1 MIRDRVRLLAA
12 IDPDLRLFG
21 ATTHEYQL
29 APPLTEAE
37 LAALEAELGP
47 LPAEYRAFVRTL
59 AAHGA
64 GPHYGLLE
72 PRPPGELRAG
82 VAASPARAFRC
93 DRPTPGTTPCPP
105 GAHLLDGTLVVAEQ
119 GRGRRSLI
127 VVAGPRAGEL
137 WSDWTRDGEGLAPE
151 APSLVAWYE
160 QWISRTLLEWCAR
173 AAPRIA
179 LEGPSSPAELEA
191 IGVSYELVA
200 RAGDH
205 PATLRTLG
213 YLHLREQRF
222 ADAEAAFARAA
233 QADHPGPHHALD
245 RARVALVRGD
255 ADAAVEQA
263 RCGLDRDAGATA
275 TRDELYDVLEQA
287 LVAAGRRDDALDV
300 LDERAADRDGSFDL
314 HHRLARERLA
324 RNDVGGAGA
333 ALERAARMANILGQ
347 PAPVEDRVPASF
359 DPIIG
364 ELRAAGRH
372 VDADALAARAT
383 MILDAN

>member
-1 MIRDRVRLLAA
+1 LLAA
-12 IDPDLRLFG
+12 IDADHRLFG
-21 ATTHEYQL
+21 ARTHEYQL

-47 LPAEYRAFVRTL
+47 LPAEYRAFVRTF

-72 PRPPGELRAG
+72 PRPPAEPHDG
-82 VAASPARAFRC
+82 VLPAPAREFRC
-93 DRPTPGTTPCPP
+93 DHATARDAPCPP
-105 GAHLLDGTLVVAEQ
+105 GAHLLDGTVVLADQ
-119 GRGRRSLI
+119 GRGRRSLL
-127 VVAGPRAGEL
+127 VVVGPRAGEV
-137 WSDWTRDGEGLAPE
+137 WSDWTRDGQGIAPE
-151 APSLVAWYE
+151 APSLLIWYE
-160 QWISRTLLEWCAR
+160 QWIERALLEWCAR

-179 LEGPSSPAELEA
+179 LDGPSSPAELEA
-191 IGVSYELVA
+191 IGVSFELVE

-213 YLHLREQRF
+213 YLHLRERRF
-222 ADAEAAFARAA
+222 ADAEVAFARAA
-233 QADHPGPHHALD
+233 QASERARSYHALD
-245 RARVALVRGD
+245 SARVALVRGD
-255 ADAAVEQA
+255 AGAATEHA
-263 RCGLDRDAGATA
+263 RLGLAGDGASPA
-275 TRDELYDVLEQA
+275 TRDELYDALEHA
-287 LVAAGRRDDALDV
+287 LVAAGERDDALEV
-300 LDERAADRDGSFDL
+300 LDQRAAERDGSFDL

-347 PAPVEDRVPASF
+347 PASVEDRVPASF

>member
-1 MIRDRVRLLAA
+1 LLAT
-12 IDPDLRLFG
+12 IDADHRLFG
-21 ATTHEYQL
+21 ARTHEYQL

-47 LPAEYRAFVRTL
+47 LPAEYRGFLRTF

-72 PRPPGELRAG
+72 PRPPAEPRDG
-82 VAASPARAFRC
+82 VLPAPAREFRC
-93 DRPTPGTTPCPP
+93 EHPTAGDASCPP
-105 GAHLLDGTLVVAEQ
+105 GAHLLDGTLVLADQ
-119 GRGRRSLI
+119 GRGRRSLL
-127 VVAGPRAGEL
+127 VVVGARAGEV
-137 WSDWTRDGEGLAPE
+137 WSDWTRDGQGIAPE
-151 APSLVAWYE
+151 APSLVVWYE
-160 QWISRTLLEWCAR
+160 RWIERALLEWCAR

-179 LEGPSSPAELEA
+179 LDGPSSPAELEA
-191 IGVSYELVA
+191 IGISYEIVD

-222 ADAEAAFARAA
+222 VDAESAFARAA
-233 QADHPGPHHALD
+233 HAGERARSYLALD
-245 RARVALVRGD
+245 RARVALVQGD
-255 ADAAVEQA
+255 ARGAAEHARRGLTCDA
-263 RCGLDRDAGATA
+263 TSPA
-275 TRDELYDVLEQA
+275 TRDELYDALEHA
-287 LVAAGRRDDALDV
+287 LVAAGRRDDALEV
-300 LDERAADRDGSFDL
+300 LDQRAAERDGSFDL

-359 DPIIG
+359 EPIIG